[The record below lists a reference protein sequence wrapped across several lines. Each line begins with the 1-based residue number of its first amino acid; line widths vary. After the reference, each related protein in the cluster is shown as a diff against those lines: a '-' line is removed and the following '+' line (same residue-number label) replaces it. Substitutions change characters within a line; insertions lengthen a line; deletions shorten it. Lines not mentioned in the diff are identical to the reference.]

1 MGVDKIILLIM
12 AAFAVVGGIDKII
25 GNKLGLGGAF
35 ERGILLFGQLFLSMS
50 GMIVLAPVIADVL
63 SPIVI
68 PVYTLLGADP
78 AMFAGSFLAC
88 DMGGYPLATELTAN
102 TDAARLGGIIAAS
115 MLGVTVTFTVPVA
128 MGVISKDDRP
138 FVAKGLLCGII
149 TIPVGIFV
157 GGITVGCS
165 PLFVLKNVTPIIIFS
180 LLITLGLWK
189 LERAIIAAFTVFGKF
204 MTALAT
210 AGLIVAIIQ
219 RFGGITLLPRLASL
233 EGAFVVVGDIA
244 LMLAGA
250 FPLMFIVTKLLR
262 KPLLALGKRLGFN
275 ESSVMGLLTS
285 LINSIPVFD
294 SVKDMD
300 ERGKVINMAFAVSG
314 AFVFG
319 DHLAFTAGSDPQA
332 VLGLIVGKL
341 CAGISALAVALLTT
355 KNTKKEIL

>member
-12 AAFAVVGGIDKII
+12 AAFAVVGGVDKII

-63 SPIVI
+63 SPAVI
-68 PVYTLLGADP
+68 PVYTFLGADP

-157 GGITVGCS
+157 GGKIG
-165 PLFVLKNVTPIIIFS
+165 
-180 LLITLGLWK
+180 
-189 LERAIIAAFTVFGKF
+189 RAHV
-204 MTALAT
+204 
-210 AGLIVAIIQ
+210 
-219 RFGGITLLPRLASL
+219 
-233 EGAFVVVGDIA
+233 
-244 LMLAGA
+244 
-250 FPLMFIVTKLLR
+250 
-262 KPLLALGKRLGFN
+262 
-275 ESSVMGLLTS
+275 
-285 LINSIPVFD
+285 
-294 SVKDMD
+294 
-300 ERGKVINMAFAVSG
+300 
-314 AFVFG
+314 
-319 DHLAFTAGSDPQA
+319 
-332 VLGLIVGKL
+332 
-341 CAGISALAVALLTT
+341 
-355 KNTKKEIL
+355 